1 MRIREL
7 TVEKDF
13 DTMVKLKERNP
24 EKAKQGLRVM
34 RDSECY
40 PIVNRGQAWY
50 RRLTETQKTDLD
62 IWYQNWLDVTD
73 TFVKP
78 FKPSFVK

>member
-1 MRIREL
+1 MRFREL

-13 DTMVKLKERNP
+13 DAMVKLKELNL
-24 EKAKQGLRVM
+24 EKAQDGLRVM
-34 RDSECY
+34 RDIECY
-40 PIVNRGQAWY
+40 PIINRGQAWY
-50 RRLTETQKTDLD
+50 KRLSKTQETDLD

-78 FKPSFVK
+78 NKPSFVK